1 MFKYRIQEGKNP
13 KTGLSMFYGI
23 GDKVTSI
30 KITDISREMSHSCTI
45 TEADF
50 KGMLAEVENRIIQH
64 LQNNESV
71 RFGTLG
77 SFCPR
82 MKSNSAT
89 SAALFLPE
97 NIKGMG
103 VAFTPSVKLKAAL
116 KNGNPSVKFKQVE
129 D

>member
-1 MFKYRIQEGKNP
+1 MFKYRIVEGKNP
-13 KTGLSMFYGI
+13 KTGAAMFFGI

-30 KITDISREMSHSCTI
+30 KITDISREMSHSCTV
-45 TEADF
+45 TDADF

-71 RFGTLG
+71 RFGNLG

-82 MKSNSAT
+82 MKSNSAS

-97 NIKGMG
+97 NIKGIG
-103 VAFTPSVKLKAAL
+103 VTFTPSTKLKAAL
-116 KNGNPSVKFKQVE
+116 KKGNPEVKFKQL
-129 D
+129 DD